1 MIICLSSS
9 HIFIFHVFSQV
20 IDMILKSVNG
30 KICFKLPLIHLIYF
44 SSCHKMQESLLSS
57 ASGYN
62 NYRGV
67 LNWCVVML
75 VRKKLTY
82 AQRNIFIQHQF
93 HVHHTRTNL
102 KICSF
107 LPVLFSTKCFSFK
120 SSK

>member
-1 MIICLSSS
+1 MS
-9 HIFIFHVFSQV
+9 SQV
-20 IDMILKSVNG
+20 IDMILNSVNG
-30 KICFKLPLIHLIYF
+30 KILSLKLILIHLIYF

-75 VRKKLTY
+75 VRKKLMY
-82 AQRNIFIQHQF
+82 AQRNIFIQDQF

-102 KICSF
+102 KI
-107 LPVLFSTKCFSFK
+107 KI
-120 SSK
+120 